1 VLGLVAAL
9 AALISGL
16 GLLGIATH
24 EVQTRTK
31 EIGIRKALGAT
42 AASIIRLVSADVLRL
57 IGIAVLFGVP
67 VAWWI
72 NRLWLQGFAY
82 RIDLDP
88 WTFALAAA
96 AIAGLALLALAPQA
110 MQAARL
116 NPAQTL
122 REE

>member
-1 VLGLVAAL
+1 VL
-9 AALISGL
+9 
-16 GLLGIATH
+16 H
-24 EVQTRTK
+24 
-31 EIGIRKALGAT
+31 
-42 AASIIRLVSADVLRL
+42 L
-57 IGIAVLFGVP
+57 IGIAVLLGVP
-67 VAWWI
+67 IAWWI
-72 NRLWLQGFAY
+72 NRIWLQGFSY

-88 WTFALAAA
+88 WTFALGVA

>member
-1 VLGLVAAL
+1 
-9 AALISGL
+9 
-16 GLLGIATH
+16 
-24 EVQTRTK
+24 VQTRTK